1 MRSFRRLRPSPQSAN
16 GGAANP
22 FVIGRVRTQRFMK
35 VMEVMVRGRIAQDEE
50 TSAARGRRTLA
61 CC

>member
-16 GGAANP
+16 GGAPNP
-22 FVIGRVRTQRFMK
+22 FVIGRARTQRFMK
-35 VMEVMVRGRIAQDEE
+35 VMMRGRIAQDEE